1 MRSTKYQFRCS
12 VASRTYIRKIGLVRE
27 NFCRAK
33 ITKNKA
39 FSFNQKI
46 VRLNISMANAK
57 RMDIHESPKNLIGEN
72 LDIGDADSF
81 FIGLDKVIQVTIV
94 IIHDDV

>member
-1 MRSTKYQFRCS
+1 
-12 VASRTYIRKIGLVRE
+12 
-27 NFCRAK
+27 
-33 ITKNKA
+33 
-39 FSFNQKI
+39 
-46 VRLNISMANAK
+46 MANAK